1 MARNEK
7 RKSASGRAAALRIGD
22 GKRKAK
28 QRAGADETKSKARA
42 ASAKRSPAE
51 LAGEYERVALALQ
64 GGGALGA
71 YQAGVYQGLDE
82 ADIEP
87 NALSGISIGAINLAL
102 IAGNPPGRRL
112 ERLKQ
117 FWETVSEPAFF
128 PRLVDWQALANH
140 APDGSHART
149 VANLGAAMRAAL
161 EGQRGFFLPRP
172 ATAWLEF
179 FNHGQYPRS
188 YYDTGPLKETL
199 GRLVDFG
206 RLNSGE
212 CRVSVGAVN
221 IRTGNFV
228 FFESGKDRLTADHL
242 MASAALP
249 PGFPPVEIAGECYW
263 DGGLVSNTPLG
274 QILDAE
280 PRQDTLAFQVD
291 LWSAQGELPEN
302 LLDVLDRQK
311 EILYSSRTRAVTSR
325 ITQTQRMRRALD
337 ALLAELPAG
346 RRKSPAAMRA
356 QREACRKVFNIVHLI
371 YRSRH
376 HELESKD
383 YAFGPTSMREH
394 WEAGL
399 ADMRATLADP
409 RRLGKPSPE
418 AGVVTHDVHRETVVR
433 G

>member
-7 RKSASGRAAALRIGD
+7 RKAMSGRAAALRSGN
-22 GKRKAK
+22 GKREA
-28 QRAGADETKSKARA
+28 TAREPVRVA
-42 ASAKRSPAE
+42 TGPRAKRTPAE
-51 LAGEYERVALALQ
+51 LAGDYERVALALQ

-71 YQAGVYQGLDE
+71 YQAGVYEGLAE
-82 ADIEP
+82 AGIEP
-87 NALSGISIGAINLAL
+87 NALSGISIGAINVAL

-112 ERLKQ
+112 ERLRQ

-140 APDGSHART
+140 APDASHART
-149 VANLGAAMRAAL
+149 VANLGAAMRAAF
-161 EGQRGFFLPRP
+161 EGQRGFFVPRP
-172 ATAWLEF
+172 PTAWLEL
-179 FNHGQYPRS
+179 FNGGHQPTS
-188 YYDTGPLKETL
+188 LYDTGPLKETL
-199 GRLVDFG
+199 TRLVDFG
-206 RLNSGE
+206 RLNAGE
-212 CRVSVGAVN
+212 IRVSVGAVN

-228 FFESGKDRLTADHL
+228 FFDNAKERLTADHL
-242 MASAALP
+242 MASGALP

-263 DGGLVSNTPLG
+263 DGGLVSNTSLG
-274 QILDAE
+274 QLLDCE

-291 LWSAQGELPEN
+291 LWSARGELPGN

-325 ITQTQRMRRALD
+325 IMQVQRMRRTID
-337 ALLAELPAG
+337 ALLQELPAG
-346 RRKSPAAMRA
+346 RLKRPAAIRA
-356 QREACRKVFNIVHLI
+356 RHEACRKVFNIVHLI
-371 YRSRH
+371 YQSRH

-409 RRLGKPSPE
+409 RRLGKPAPE
-418 AGVVTHDVHRETVVR
+418 VGVVTHDVHRETVTR